1 MEWIERLNGAMNYI
15 EENLKNEID
24 YDKAAKIACC
34 STYHFQRMFS
44 YMANMTLSEYIRRR
58 RMSL

>member
-1 MEWIERLNGAMNYI
+1 MEWIERLNGAMSYI

-34 STYHFQRMFS
+34 STYHF
-44 YMANMTLSEYIRRR
+44 LI
-58 RMSL
+58 